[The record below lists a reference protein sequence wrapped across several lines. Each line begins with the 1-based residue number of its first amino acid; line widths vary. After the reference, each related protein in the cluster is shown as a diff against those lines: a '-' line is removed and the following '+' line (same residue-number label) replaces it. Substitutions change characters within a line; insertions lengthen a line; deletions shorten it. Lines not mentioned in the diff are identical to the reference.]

1 MLRKHR
7 GGRAHEFCRGWG
19 FEEEAAVSGARGVV
33 LCQAAK
39 GGTQAPL
46 AEEARGLQS
55 EPRDPSVAVMGKGPG
70 KRGTGATAKG

>member
-7 GGRAHEFCRGWG
+7 GGRAREFCRGWG

-39 GGTQAPL
+39 GGTQAPS

-55 EPRDPSVAVMGKGPG
+55 EP
-70 KRGTGATAKG
+70 